1 MAAGCVSI
9 ELAGA
14 AVASLRILTRA
25 SILLRPSGGL
35 GNAIAGTVAV
45 AGLAVAVAAS
55 IGVSIF
61 AVALTV
67 APVGISRRLVAVA
80 AAGVGAAVAL
90 VPATVFTVA
99 PIAEVALVAVG
110 ALAAVEGAGRGGG
123 GMGKVAAIEA
133 GAEGIVLP
141 AARLP
146 TPPTAEASQFT
157 VGAPVASAAVGKAP
171 VADGAAVRTPEIAT
185 EEDGVGEP
193 VKTPAEPTERSRGE
207 GVHGDAG
214 AETKERISD
223 ERADGTEDIEAGIG
237 INGLSVGGPGVVL
250 GHVDDFGRR
259 RCDFDVALVFDD
271 LLLRGVLEIAGCLGA
286 VAHDLD
292 GLHHVLRLVVIGVAE
307 VGGPL
312 EVLRHLVENLRK
324 RGEGLDAGIPRG
336 LGVGAGGDLLWRCST
351 LHVQPLVG
359 GGYLRR
365 VRGGR
370 ENHGDEIIGVKSDGR
385 DHLLETVGAERLGR
399 LIGLGKALSGIVV
412 ALLRVA
418 LLRIALLRVA
428 LLLAIGRQLLILG
441 LLRVLRGLLVLRLAI
456 LLIGRIL
463 AGCGA
468 GLVGW
473 PVGDGG
479 GLLRNRMYTGR
490 TKPDE
495 G

>member
-1 MAAGCVSI
+1 M
-9 ELAGA
+9 
-14 AVASLRILTRA
+14 
-25 SILLRPSGGL
+25 
-35 GNAIAGTVAV
+35 
-45 AGLAVAVAAS
+45 
-55 IGVSIF
+55 
-61 AVALTV
+61 
-67 APVGISRRLVAVA
+67 
-80 AAGVGAAVAL
+80 
-90 VPATVFTVA
+90 
-99 PIAEVALVAVG
+99 
-110 ALAAVEGAGRGGG
+110 
-123 GMGKVAAIEA
+123 
-133 GAEGIVLP
+133 
-141 AARLP
+141 
-146 TPPTAEASQFT
+146 
-157 VGAPVASAAVGKAP
+157 
-171 VADGAAVRTPEIAT
+171 RTPEIAT
-185 EEDGVGEP
+185 EEDGVREP

-223 ERADGTEDIEAGIG
+223 ERADGTENIEAGIG
-237 INGLSVGGPGVVL
+237 INGLSVGGPGVLL

-286 VAHDLD
+286 VTHDLLD
-292 GLHHVLRLVVIGVAE
+292 GLHHVLRLVVMGVAE

-312 EVLRHLVENLRK
+312 EVLRHLVEDLRK

-336 LGVGAGGDLLWRCST
+336 LGIGVGGDLVGRCSA

-463 AGCGA
+463 WLAVAPGSSVGQLGMGEGCCA
-468 GLVGW
+468 TACS
-473 PVGDGG
+473 P
-479 GLLRNRMYTGR
+479 R